1 MCFPSSASSRHRP
14 TSGGWLPMSRG
25 WSLGLLPLQSIR
37 VMMSIIVEKERLY
50 DNQQRDHR
58 SALREFREG

>member
-1 MCFPSSASSRHRP
+1 
-14 TSGGWLPMSRG
+14 MSRG

-37 VMMSIIVEKERLY
+37 IIVSVIVEKERIY